1 MRKFVT
7 GEIGMRI
14 RTRLSI
20 AAIFIAFIAMGL
32 MVACVADIPTAP
44 PPDCSRLDYWTTDG
58 QGGCIEFTHKYSTAQ
73 GKCVASPTVIPCP

>member
-7 GEIGMRI
+7 GEVGMRL

-32 MVACVADIPTAP
+32 MVACVSDNPVAP
-44 PPDCSRLDYWTTDG
+44 PPDCSRLDYWTTDS
-58 QGGCIEFTHKYSTAQ
+58 QGFCIRFTHKYSTAERR
-73 GKCVASPTVIPCP
+73 CIASPTVIPCP